1 VTLVTEVRLRRV
13 LDSRGNPTVE
23 ADVHTE
29 HDGFG
34 RAAAPSG
41 ASTGEYEAIE
51 LPPEEAIAKARELA
65 VPRLEG
71 QVYAGD
77 QRGVD
82 GALRGADGT
91 DDFSE
96 IGANS
101 AVAISMAAAKAG
113 ADVLGAPLYQH
124 LGGAFRGNSFPI
136 PLGNVV
142 GGGEHAA
149 DATHIQEFLAAP
161 VGAPSVADAV
171 FANARVHGVVGDLLE
186 ERGVAAAKGDEGAWA
201 PAVDDSEAFEIV
213 AEAVDHVADDV
224 GFDIRV
230 GLDVA
235 ASELYEDG
243 EASETPQ
250 ADGDGEEQSS
260 SGRASGQSPR
270 AEAVD
275 GEYHYGDRTRTPDEQ
290 VDYVADLVDEYDLV
304 YVEDPLEEDD
314 FDRFAELTDRVGSG
328 AGTAPDGAS
337 ERSPRA
343 GETLVCGDD
352 LFVTNTSRL
361 QDGIDCG
368 AANSIL
374 VKPNQ
379 IGTLSDAFDA
389 VELARSND
397 YDPVISHRSGETE
410 DTTIAHLAVATDAPY
425 IKTGAVG
432 GERTAKLNELI
443 RIEANA

>member
-1 VTLVTEVRLRRV
+1 MTLISAVDLRQV
-13 LDSRGNPTVE
+13 LDSRGNATVE
-23 ADVHTE
+23 AEVTTE
-29 HDGFG
+29 SGGFG

-51 LPPEEAIAKARELA
+51 LPASEAIAAAREHA
-65 VPRLEG
+65 VPRLVG

-77 QRGVD
+77 QRSVD
-82 GALRGADGT
+82 AALRGADGT

-113 ADVLGAPLYQH
+113 ADMLGAPLYQH
-124 LGGAFRGNSFPI
+124 LGGAFRGQNFPV

-161 VGAPSVADAV
+161 VGAPSVAEAV
-171 FANARVHGVVGDLLE
+171 FANAAVHGAVADILA
-186 ERGVAAAKGDEGAWA
+186 ERDVPAAKGDEGAWA
-201 PAVDDSEAFEIV
+201 PSISDAEAFEVV
-213 AEAVDHVADDV
+213 AEAIDAVADDV
-224 GFDIRV
+224 GFDIRM
-230 GLDVA
+230 GLDMA
-235 ASELYEDG
+235 GAELYD
-243 EASETPQ
+243 
-250 ADGDGEEQSS
+250 ADEGGY
-260 SGRASGQSPR
+260 
-270 AEAVD
+270 V
-275 GEYHYGDRTRTPDEQ
+275 YGDRVRDTAEQ

-304 YVEDPLEEDD
+304 YVEDPLDEDD
-314 FDRFAELTDRVGSG
+314 YEAFAELTDRVG
-328 AGTAPDGAS
+328 D
-337 ERSPRA
+337 R
-343 GETLVCGDD
+343 TLICGDD
-352 LFVTNTSRL
+352 LFVTNTERL
-361 QDGIDCG
+361 ETGIAEG

-379 IGTLSDAFDA
+379 IGTLTDAFDA
-389 VELARSND
+389 VELAVRNG

-410 DTTIAHLAVATDAPY
+410 DTTIAHLAVATDAPF

>member
-1 VTLVTEVRLRRV
+1 VTLVTDVRLRRV

-23 ADVHTE
+23 AEVTTE
-29 HDGFG
+29 SGGFG

-51 LPPEEAIAKARELA
+51 RPAEEAIAKARELA

-82 GALRGADGT
+82 AALRAADGT
-91 DDFSE
+91 ENFSE

-101 AVAISMAAAKAG
+101 AVAISMAAAKA
-113 ADVLGAPLYQH
+113 ASDVLGAPLYQH
-124 LGGAFRGNSFPI
+124 LGGAFRGDEYPT

-149 DATHIQEFLAAP
+149 DATDIQEFLAAP
-161 VGAPSVADAV
+161 VGAPSVTEAV
-171 FANARVHGVVGDLLE
+171 FANAAVHGAVHDVLAERDLPA
-186 ERGVAAAKGDEGAWA
+186 GKGDEGAWA
-201 PAVDDSEAFEIV
+201 PSVSDTEAFDVV
-213 AEAVDHVADDV
+213 AEAIDRAEDEV
-224 GFDIRV
+224 GFEIRM

-235 ASELYEDG
+235 ASEMWNAEDAVYEYSD
-243 EASETPQ
+243 T
-250 ADGDGEEQSS
+250 
-260 SGRASGQSPR
+260 
-270 AEAVD
+270 
-275 GEYHYGDRTRTPDEQ
+275 TRTPDEQ
-290 VDYVADLVDEYDLV
+290 VDYVADLVDDHDLV

-314 FDRFAELTDRVGSG
+314 FEGFAELTDRVG
-328 AGTAPDGAS
+328 D
-337 ERSPRA
+337 R
-343 GETLVCGDD
+343 TLVCGDD
-352 LFVTNTSRL
+352 LFVTNVERL
-361 QDGIDCG
+361 QRGIDDG

-389 VELARSND
+389 VELARDNG
-397 YDPVISHRSGETE
+397 YDAVISHRSGETE
-410 DTTIAHLAVATDAPY
+410 DTTIAHLAVATAAPF

-443 RIEANA
+443 RIEENA